1 MIINFLIIIQEKDV
15 KVGEEEAKI
24 TLFLEDQGNNF
35 HYYRK
40 RIQGKNLHNSKELKR
55 VSEYIRKQYLG
66 DYLETEEE
74 YENDDTETPQ
84 KEFTLNNENI
94 PVYVFYGV
102 DRYNEK
108 TRKLRRRYTGAA
120 GKLDAWRDS
129 AFGGVINF
137 RLFFE
142 WFRGRQEY
150 ENSIRV
156 ETPNA
161 EDPQLHAVKKAILNA
176 LGDGFSEI
184 RVKVTEEDAELIVIK
199 KELELA
205 FYQLSEG
212 EKSVIA
218 LVGDLSRRLAIA
230 NPKRENPLEGD
241 GIVLIDEIDLH
252 LHPKWQEKIFPA
264 LQNTFP
270 NIQFIVSTHAPKVLE
285 SVDENIQ
292 VIRLHEDAETHL
304 VLAESMEPMNGWD
317 VNTIL
322 EDYMDTEVYNRKTTE
337 LLEQINVYL
346 NEKAYDEAEKLVNKL
361 AWMTSEENTKVV
373 RARILIAKGR

>member
-1 MIINFLIIIQEKDV
+1 MGKSSILDVCNLLFSRIMQEAAQDEQITASLLGEKDV

-35 HYYRK
+35 QYYRK

-137 RLFFE
+137 RLFLNGSGEDRNMKTVCE
-142 WFRGRQEY
+142 WKHRMQ
-150 ENSIRV
+150 
-156 ETPNA
+156 
-161 EDPQLHAVKKAILNA
+161 
-176 LGDGFSEI
+176 
-184 RVKVTEEDAELIVIK
+184 
-199 KELELA
+199 
-205 FYQLSEG
+205 
-212 EKSVIA
+212 
-218 LVGDLSRRLAIA
+218 
-230 NPKRENPLEGD
+230 
-241 GIVLIDEIDLH
+241 
-252 LHPKWQEKIFPA
+252 KIH
-264 LQNTFP
+264 
-270 NIQFIVSTHAPKVLE
+270 S
-285 SVDENIQ
+285 
-292 VIRLHEDAETHL
+292 
-304 VLAESMEPMNGWD
+304 
-317 VNTIL
+317 
-322 EDYMDTEVYNRKTTE
+322 YM
-337 LLEQINVYL
+337 Q
-346 NEKAYDEAEKLVNKL
+346 
-361 AWMTSEENTKVV
+361 
-373 RARILIAKGR
+373 

>member
-1 MIINFLIIIQEKDV
+1 MGKSSILDVCNLLFPRIMQEAAQDEQITASLLGEKDV

-161 EDPQLHAVKKAILNA
+161 EDPQLHAVKKL
-176 LGDGFSEI
+176 
-184 RVKVTEEDAELIVIK
+184 
-199 KELELA
+199 
-205 FYQLSEG
+205 Y
-212 EKSVIA
+212 
-218 LVGDLSRRLAIA
+218 
-230 NPKRENPLEGD
+230 
-241 GIVLIDEIDLH
+241 
-252 LHPKWQEKIFPA
+252 
-264 LQNTFP
+264 
-270 NIQFIVSTHAPKVLE
+270 
-285 SVDENIQ
+285 
-292 VIRLHEDAETHL
+292 
-304 VLAESMEPMNGWD
+304 
-317 VNTIL
+317 
-322 EDYMDTEVYNRKTTE
+322 
-337 LLEQINVYL
+337 
-346 NEKAYDEAEKLVNKL
+346 
-361 AWMTSEENTKVV
+361 
-373 RARILIAKGR
+373 